1 MLDGVR
7 EDFHHPPRRAAEVGD
22 TGIAKLDDGQ
32 QLLDCGTDCAPGR
45 EILEFVLIVL
55 PISRVS
61 HGDGGLPVWRRLI
74 RWEFFC

>member
-1 MLDGVR
+1 
-7 EDFHHPPRRAAEVGD
+7 
-22 TGIAKLDDGQ
+22 
-32 QLLDCGTDCAPGR
+32 
-45 EILEFVLIVL
+45 LEFVLIVL